1 MSKVVR
7 ILKAASETII
17 RIVDIAKI
25 TRCNGGNEASVV
37 GNGSSV

>member
-7 ILKAASETII
+7 ILKAASETIF
-17 RIVDIAKI
+17 RIIDVSRI
-25 TRCNGGNEASVV
+25 TRCNGGNETNVV